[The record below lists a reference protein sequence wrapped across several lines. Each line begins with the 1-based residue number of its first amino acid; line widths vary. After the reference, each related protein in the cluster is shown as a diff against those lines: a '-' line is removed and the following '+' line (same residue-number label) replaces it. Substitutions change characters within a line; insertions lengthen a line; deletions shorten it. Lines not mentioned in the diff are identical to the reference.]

1 MLPNDERF
9 RACPELPQ
17 YGNLIASCVANLPR
31 LTNLWAK
38 AGITLLLFV
47 GIFVIMVLLG
57 MMANRSLAPGRPV
70 NTTVVN
76 AFAFTTAIAACFA
89 LQFGKPARKSD
100 AIFVFEGGIH
110 LNENVLY
117 TVPGGSHRMSV
128 CSAMRQVSL
137 PWRVLT
143 NFQIQKTQRHGQTH
157 LQASFRIPDG
167 RTMEVASYSGEE
179 AVLAIQKL
187 HQQLGSK

>member
-9 RACPELPQ
+9 RSSPELPQ

-38 AGITLLLFV
+38 AGVTLALFV
-47 GIFVIMVLLG
+47 GVFIIALILG
-57 MMANRSLAPGRPV
+57 VMANHSLAPGRPGNIMAV
-70 NTTVVN
+70 S
-76 AFAFTTAIAACFA
+76 AIALATAIAGCFA
-89 LQFGKPARKSD
+89 SQFGKPATKSE

-117 TVPGGSHRMSV
+117 TIPGGAHRMSV
-128 CSAMRQVSL
+128 CSGMRQVSL

-143 NFQIQKTQRHGQTH
+143 DFQLQKALRNGQTH
-157 LQASFRIPDG
+157 WQASFRIPDG
-167 RTMEVASYSGEE
+167 RTMEVASYSGED
-179 AVLAIQKL
+179 AALAIQKL
-187 HQQLGSK
+187 HQQLGS